1 MPLIVYRAVDLT
13 GLNWVAREWVGYIDR
28 GLQTADQFT
37 GLLKRLRER
46 RATNAQPEFLQPGCN
61 QQRILQVIEKR
72 AK

>member
-1 MPLIVYRAVDLT
+1 MLSDAETEAVT
-13 GLNWVAREWVGYIDR
+13 P
-28 GLQTADQFT
+28 TTTTDQLFG

-46 RATNAQPEFLQPGCN
+46 HATNAQLELSQPGRN